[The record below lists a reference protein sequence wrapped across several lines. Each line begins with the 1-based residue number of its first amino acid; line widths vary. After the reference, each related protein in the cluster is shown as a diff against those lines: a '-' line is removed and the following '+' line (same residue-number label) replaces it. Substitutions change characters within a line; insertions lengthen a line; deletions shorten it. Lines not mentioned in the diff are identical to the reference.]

1 MSRLPCRTPIRI
13 TLALALAL
21 ALAVPSCIT
30 VRVAAEYDEQ
40 IDATA
45 THLGKSMDSF
55 LTNLATLPP
64 GDSARR
70 YAPNREFYN
79 DYGVELRALQV
90 RATSIARNSITV
102 EQTELMGQ
110 NLELMRSTHERQ
122 DSLSSLAVAQYRDLF
137 RTGWTA
143 ILTFELAKKHR

>member
-1 MSRLPCRTPIRI
+1 MSRHPFRTPTRA
-13 TLALALAL
+13 TLALALGL
-21 ALAVPSCIT
+21 TLPSCIT
-30 VRVAAEYDEQ
+30 VRVAAEYDER

-45 THLGKSMDSF
+45 THLGKSMDAF
-55 LTNLATLPP
+55 LTNLETLPP

-102 EQTELMGQ
+102 QQTELMGQ

-122 DSLSSLAVAQYRDLF
+122 DSLSTPAIAQYRNLF
-137 RTGWTA
+137 NTGWTA
-143 ILTFELAKKHR
+143 LLTFELAKKHR